1 MARPRCT
8 RIRFSIGASAQ
19 VSNKH
24 IQRDTLALL
33 HQVTS
38 ALPHVE
44 ERQGQNEMAV
54 AIAIAVENKR
64 HLIVQAGTGTGKTLG
79 YLVPLIASGK
89 RVVVSTYTK
98 ALQDQL
104 AANDLPLLADVLGKE
119 LNRHVSWAVL
129 KGRSNYICAQRVD
142 EICAPKQSKLDLE
155 SVPIKITKEVQ
166 RLTDWAS
173 ETDTG
178 DQGDLTWSPS
188 DQAWRMVSVG
198 SDECPGATRC
208 PAGSRCFTERARDK
222 AAAADV
228 IVVNTH
234 IYGLHIATGG
244 ALLPEHEVVVFDEAH
259 QLEDVISASVSTE
272 IGPGRVNAVAS
283 SMRSIIRDDAMSGSL
298 NQIAN
303 DLHTLL
309 SPHVDKRLPTPLP
322 DDIQNELI
330 RLRLKVDSAL
340 ETLRTISSKDE
351 SVKQRAL
358 RAQTLS
364 TRLID
369 SIDICLMALKGRVA
383 FVSGTRD
390 RPVLEIAPL
399 DVGPTLIEN
408 VWNQRTAILTS
419 ATIPISLP
427 NRIGLEE
434 SSVDVIDV
442 GSPFDYD
449 QSLLYCAKH
458 LPEPNSPLR
467 DNALHSEI
475 ERLITAAGG
484 RTLALFT
491 TYRALHL
498 AADEMSKRLP
508 FTILRQDDLPK
519 MALINAFSQEE
530 ESCLFATAGFFQGV
544 DVPGRTLSLVIIDK
558 IPFPRPDDPLLSA
571 RRDVIGRHYFSE
583 IDIPLAATQLSQA
596 SGRLVRSQT
605 DRGVVAILDPRL
617 ATKGYGKTIVATL
630 PPMPRTVDVEE
641 AEAFLRSLT

>member
-1 MARPRCT
+1 M
-8 RIRFSIGASAQ
+8 SDKQ
-19 VSNKH
+19 

-38 ALPHVE
+38 ALPQVE

-54 AIAIAVENKR
+54 AIAIAVEKNR

-89 RVVVSTYTK
+89 RIVVSTYTK

-104 AANDLPLLADVLGKE
+104 AANDLPLLADVLGKT
-119 LNRHVSWAVL
+119 LNRHISWAVL

-142 EICAPKQSKLDLE
+142 EVCAPKQAKLDLE
-155 SVPIKITKEVQ
+155 SVPVKITKEVQ

-222 AAAADV
+222 AAVADV

-303 DLHTLL
+303 DLHALL
-309 SPHVDKRLPTPLP
+309 VPHVDKRLPTPLP
-322 DDIQNELI
+322 DDIQHELI
-330 RLRLKVDSAL
+330 KLRLKVDSAL
-340 ETLRTISSKDE
+340 EVLRTISSKDE

-364 TRLID
+364 TRLIE
-369 SIDICLMALKGRVA
+369 SIDICLMALNGRVA
-383 FVSGTRD
+383 FVSGSRD

-399 DVGPTLIEN
+399 DVGPSLIEN

-419 ATIPISLP
+419 ATIPLSLP
-427 NRIGLEE
+427 NRIGFEE

-442 GSPFDYD
+442 GSPFDYE

-467 DNALHSEI
+467 DNALHDEI

-530 ESCLFATAGFFQGV
+530 SSCLFATAGFFQGV

-583 IDIPLAATQLSQA
+583 IDIPIAATQLSQA
-596 SGRLVRSQT
+596 SGRLIRSQT

-641 AEAFLRSLT
+641 TESFLRSLT